1 MMTRNEYLSKLK
13 SYLSALREG
22 ELREILLDYE
32 EHFNIGR
39 EKGKTDD
46 EISAELGSPKEVAE
60 SILSTI
66 NTESYNEKA
75 TPNGGNPNDGSRR
88 FLIFLLLLGLNLVF
102 VLGPVAAVLGV
113 IVGIFG
119 AGIGFVVGGIGLIVG
134 APFAG
139 FISGFV
145 PGILTSVSFGIGLS
159 ALGGLVFILGIVLG
173 KLFYRLL
180 SVYIDWNKRIING

>member
-1 MMTRNEYLSKLK
+1 MMTRNEYLNKLK
-13 SYLSALREG
+13 SYLSSLREG

-39 EKGKTDD
+39 DKGKTDD
-46 EISAELGSPKEVAE
+46 EISSELGSPKEVAE

-66 NTESYNEKA
+66 NTHGDNKDAPTQKYDS
-75 TPNGGNPNDGSRR
+75 NDGPRR

-102 VLGPVAAVLGV
+102 VLGPVTAVLGI

-119 AGIGFVVGGIGLIVG
+119 AGIGFVVGGIGLIFG

-159 ALGGLVFILGIVLG
+159 ALGGLVFILGVALG
-173 KLFYRLL
+173 KLFYRLM
-180 SVYIDWNKRIING
+180 SMYIDWNKRIING

>member
-1 MMTRNEYLSKLK
+1 MMTRNEYLNKLK
-13 SYLSALREG
+13 SYLSSLREG

-39 EKGKTDD
+39 DKGKTDD
-46 EISAELGSPKEVAE
+46 EISSELGSPKEVAE

-66 NTESYNEKA
+66 NPHGDNKDAPTQKYDS
-75 TPNGGNPNDGSRR
+75 NDGPRR

-102 VLGPVAAVLGV
+102 VLGPVVAVLGI

-119 AGIGFVVGGIGLIVG
+119 AGIGFVVGGIGLIFG
-134 APFAG
+134 TPFVG

-145 PGILTSVSFGIGLS
+145 PGILTSVSFGVGLS
-159 ALGGLVFILGIVLG
+159 ALGGLVFILGVVLG
-173 KLFYRLL
+173 KLFYRLM
-180 SVYIDWNKRIING
+180 SMYIDWNKRIING

>member
-1 MMTRNEYLSKLK
+1 MTRNEYLSKLK
-13 SYLSALREG
+13 SYLSDLREG

-66 NTESYNEKA
+66 HTESYNEKA
-75 TPNGGNPNDGSRR
+75 APNDGSRR

-119 AGIGFVVGGIGLIVG
+119 AGIGFVVGGIGLIFG

-145 PGILTSVSFGIGLS
+145 PGILTSVSFGIGLG

-173 KLFYRLL
+173 KLFYRLM
-180 SVYIDWNKRIING
+180 SMYIDWNKRIING